1 MSAKENITGQR
12 TVAVIDIGTTSV
24 RMAIAEISPAGTIQ
38 ILEHLSQAVNLGKD
52 TFTRGRIHRDTIEE
66 CAQVLKSYQ
75 QILGEYGIQS
85 PDDLRVVATSAV
97 RESTNRLAFLDR
109 IYIATG
115 IEIDP
120 MDEAEISRITYL
132 GIQAELERLGT
143 STDTVVC
150 EVGGGS
156 TELLL
161 VRNGQVQFSH
171 TYNLGSLRLRKAV
184 ETYNAPIV
192 QSRQLMESQIQR
204 TIDML
209 HEQMPVGQQRNLVAL
224 GGDIRFAASQLI
236 EDWSIIEG
244 GVISTDAL
252 EEFTNDILQMSLD
265 NIVRNY
271 ELRVTHQEAETLGPA
286 LLTYLCI
293 AKHLKVSEIHI
304 SGINLRD
311 GLLQEMA
318 LEEAWSKEFQNQ
330 IIGSVLELGRQYD
343 FDEGHAQQV
352 ASLASQ
358 LFHQLQQQH
367 NLEPRF
373 ETFLHVAALLHEIG
387 LFISNRSYHKHTMY
401 LINNSELFGLGKTN
415 LLLTALIARYH
426 RRATPQPKHAGYAM
440 LDRDNRVAVSKLA
453 AILRIAVALDASRH
467 QSVHTVRCIQK
478 EETLI
483 LSTPDAVDLSLE
495 QLALQQSSDLF
506 EDTFGIKIVLSNTM
520 IDPRETL

>member
-1 MSAKENITGQR
+1 MSAKEVTTQQR

-24 RMAIAEISPAGTIQ
+24 RMAIAEISSTGSIQ

-52 TFTRGRIHRDTIEE
+52 TFTEGRIHRETIEE
-66 CAQVLKSYQ
+66 CVQVLKSYQ
-75 QILGEYGIQS
+75 QILSEYGIQS
-85 PDDLRVVATSAV
+85 TDDLRVVATSAV
-97 RESTNRLAFLDR
+97 REATNRLAFLDR

-115 IEIDP
+115 IEVDP
-120 MDEAEISRITYL
+120 MDEAEISRVTYL
-132 GIQAELERLGT
+132 GIQSELERIGT

-150 EVGGGS
+150 EIGGGS

-161 VRNGQVQFSH
+161 VRDSHVQFSH

-184 ETYNAPIV
+184 DTYNAPIA

-204 TIDML
+204 TIDL
-209 HEQMPVGQQRNLVAL
+209 FHEHISIDQQRHLVAL
-224 GGDIRFAASQLI
+224 GGDMRFAASQLI
-236 EDWSIIEG
+236 DNWNIDDG

-252 EEFTNDILQMSLD
+252 EEFTNDILHMSLD
-265 NIVRNY
+265 NIVSNY

-293 AKHLKVSEIHI
+293 ARHLNVPEIHI

-330 IIGSVLELGRQYD
+330 IIGSVLDLGRQYD
-343 FDEGHAQQV
+343 FDEAHAKQV

-358 LFHQLQQQH
+358 LFQQLQPQH
-367 NLEPRF
+367 DLEPRF
-373 ETFLHVAALLHEIG
+373 ETFLQVAALLHEIG
-387 LFISNRSYHKHTMY
+387 LFVSNRSYHKHTMY

-415 LLLTALIARYH
+415 LLLTALVARYH
-426 RRATPQPKHAGYAM
+426 RRATPQPKHSGYAM

-453 AILRIAVALDASRH
+453 AILRMAVALDASRN
-467 QSVHTVRCIQK
+467 QSIHTIRCIQK
-478 EETLI
+478 GETLI
-483 LSTPDAVDLSLE
+483 LSTSDAVDLSLE

-506 EDTFGIKIVLSNTM
+506 EETFGMKILLSNTM
-520 IDPRETL
+520 IDQRESL

>member
-1 MSAKENITGQR
+1 MPTKETVIQQR
-12 TVAVIDIGTTSV
+12 TVAVIDVGTTSV
-24 RMAIAEISPAGTIQ
+24 RMAIAEISSTGSIQ

-52 TFTRGRIHRDTIEE
+52 TFTEGRIHRDTIEE
-66 CAQVLKSYQ
+66 CVQVLRSYQ
-75 QILGEYGIQS
+75 QILGEYGIHS

-97 RESTNRLAFLDR
+97 REATNRLAFLDR

-115 IEIDP
+115 IEVEP
-120 MDEAEISRITYL
+120 MDEAEVSRVTYL
-132 GIQAELERLGT
+132 GIQSELERIGT

-150 EVGGGS
+150 EIGGGS

-161 VRNGQVQFSH
+161 IKDSHVQFSH

-184 ETYNAPIV
+184 DTYNAPIV

-204 TIDML
+204 TIDL
-209 HEQMPVGQQRNLVAL
+209 FHEHMPVGQQRHLVAL
-224 GGDIRFAASQLI
+224 GGDMRFAASQLI
-236 EDWSIIEG
+236 GDWNIDDG
-244 GVISTDAL
+244 GVISTNTL
-252 EEFTNDILQMSLD
+252 EEFTNDILQMSLE

-286 LLTYLCI
+286 LLAYLCI
-293 AKHLKVSEIHI
+293 AKHLNVPEIHI

-343 FDEGHAQQV
+343 FDEAHAQQV

-358 LFHQLQQQH
+358 LFHHLQPQH
-367 NLEPRF
+367 DLEPRF
-373 ETFLHVAALLHEIG
+373 ETFLQVAALLHEIG

-415 LLLTALIARYH
+415 LLLTALVARYH
-426 RRATPQPKHAGYAM
+426 RRATPQPKHSGYAM

-453 AILRIAVALDASRH
+453 AILRIAVALDASRN
-467 QSVHTVRCIQK
+467 QNIHTIRCFQNG
-478 EETLI
+478 ETLI

-506 EDTFGIKIVLSNTM
+506 EETFGMNVLLSNTM
-520 IDPRETL
+520 IDQRESL

>member
-367 NLEPRF
+367 DLGWGFSLPVVPSSAPCFR
-373 ETFLHVAALLHEIG
+373 LKQLSEIP
-387 LFISNRSYHKHTMY
+387 LCDWQF
-401 LINNSELFGLGKTN
+401 
-415 LLLTALIARYH
+415 H
-426 RRATPQPKHAGYAM
+426 RP
-440 LDRDNRVAVSKLA
+440 
-453 AILRIAVALDASRH
+453 
-467 QSVHTVRCIQK
+467 
-478 EETLI
+478 
-483 LSTPDAVDLSLE
+483 
-495 QLALQQSSDLF
+495 SDYKF
-506 EDTFGIKIVLSNTM
+506 
-520 IDPRETL
+520 

>member
-1 MSAKENITGQR
+1 
-12 TVAVIDIGTTSV
+12 
-24 RMAIAEISPAGTIQ
+24 
-38 ILEHLSQAVNLGKD
+38 
-52 TFTRGRIHRDTIEE
+52 
-66 CAQVLKSYQ
+66 
-75 QILGEYGIQS
+75 
-85 PDDLRVVATSAV
+85 
-97 RESTNRLAFLDR
+97 
-109 IYIATG
+109 
-115 IEIDP
+115 
-120 MDEAEISRITYL
+120 
-132 GIQAELERLGT
+132 
-143 STDTVVC
+143 
-150 EVGGGS
+150 
-156 TELLL
+156 
-161 VRNGQVQFSH
+161 
-171 TYNLGSLRLRKAV
+171 
-184 ETYNAPIV
+184 
-192 QSRQLMESQIQR
+192 MESQIQR

-367 NLEPRF
+367 DLEPRF

-453 AILRIAVALDASRH
+453 AILRIAVALDASRN
-467 QSVHTVRCIQK
+467 QSVHSTLHTKRGNSHSLHPRCRRSFFRTISVATKQ
-478 EETLI
+478 
-483 LSTPDAVDLSLE
+483 
-495 QLALQQSSDLF
+495 
-506 EDTFGIKIVLSNTM
+506 
-520 IDPRETL
+520 

>member
-367 NLEPRF
+367 ALEPRF

-387 LFISNRSYHKHTMY
+387 LFISN
-401 LINNSELFGLGKTN
+401 
-415 LLLTALIARYH
+415 
-426 RRATPQPKHAGYAM
+426 
-440 LDRDNRVAVSKLA
+440 
-453 AILRIAVALDASRH
+453 
-467 QSVHTVRCIQK
+467 
-478 EETLI
+478 
-483 LSTPDAVDLSLE
+483 
-495 QLALQQSSDLF
+495 
-506 EDTFGIKIVLSNTM
+506 
-520 IDPRETL
+520 

>member
-1 MSAKENITGQR
+1 MSVKENTSRQR
-12 TVAVIDIGTTSV
+12 TVAVIDVGTTSV
-24 RMAIAEISPAGTIQ
+24 RMAIAEISPAGIIQ

-52 TFTRGRIHRDTIEE
+52 TFTRGRIDRDTIEE
-66 CAQVLKSYQ
+66 CVQVLKSYQ

-85 PDDLRVVATSAV
+85 SDDLRVVATSAV

-161 VRNGQVQFSH
+161 VRNGQIQFSH

-184 ETYNAPIV
+184 DTYNAPIV
-192 QSRQLMESQIQR
+192 QSRQLMESQIRR
-204 TIDML
+204 TIDMF

-224 GGDIRFAASQLI
+224 GGDIRFAASQLLD
-236 EDWSIIEG
+236 DWSIIEG
-244 GVISTDAL
+244 GVVSTDAL
-252 EEFTNDILQMSLD
+252 EEFTNNILKMSLD

-293 AKHLKVSEIHI
+293 AKHLEVPEIHI

-352 ASLASQ
+352 ALLASQ

-367 NLEPRF
+367 DLEPRF

-387 LFISNRSYHKHTMY
+387 LFVSNRSYHKHTMY

-415 LLLTALIARYH
+415 LLLSLIH
-426 RRATPQPKHAGYAM
+426 
-440 LDRDNRVAVSKLA
+440 
-453 AILRIAVALDASRH
+453 I
-467 QSVHTVRCIQK
+467 
-478 EETLI
+478 
-483 LSTPDAVDLSLE
+483 
-495 QLALQQSSDLF
+495 
-506 EDTFGIKIVLSNTM
+506 
-520 IDPRETL
+520 